1 MLDMEGEAGMDS
13 KVLAV
18 PTTKTLPPILP
29 LCKYMKEASDLPPT
43 LTAEIGHFFE
53 QYKANEVGKWA
64 KVSGWRGR
72 AEAEKA
78 ISAGHCAERPQ
89 SAATGL
95 QASVWP
101 NSTLRTLSSVSSSLS
116 NSSARS

>member
-1 MLDMEGEAGMDS
+1 MALGHARHGRRSRHGQQSPRRSHDKNTVPKYCPKILLLYKDMKD
-13 KVLAV
+13 
-18 PTTKTLPPILP
+18 
-29 LCKYMKEASDLPPT
+29 ASELPPT

-72 AEAEKA
+72 DEAEKA

-89 SAATGL
+89 SAAKSG
-95 QASVWP
+95 
-101 NSTLRTLSSVSSSLS
+101 
-116 NSSARS
+116 

>member
-1 MLDMEGEAGMDS
+1 MLDMEDKAGMNS
-13 KVLAV
+13 RILAV
-18 PTTKTLPPILP
+18 PTTKILSP
-29 LCKYMKEASDLPPT
+29 NTAPKYCCCTKDMKDVSDLPPT

-72 AEAEKA
+72 DEAEKA

-89 SAATGL
+89 SAAKSG
-95 QASVWP
+95 
-101 NSTLRTLSSVSSSLS
+101 
-116 NSSARS
+116 

>member
-1 MLDMEGEAGMDS
+1 MAMLDMEDEAGMDS

-18 PTTKTLPPILP
+18 PTTKMLPQNTAPKYCPKIL
-29 LCKYMKEASDLPPT
+29 LSYKDMKDVGDLPPT

-89 SAATGL
+89 SAAKIG
-95 QASVWP
+95 
-101 NSTLRTLSSVSSSLS
+101 
-116 NSSARS
+116 